1 MNRIKFLP
9 SKKIPN
15 FTKNPMWVNSDIIQE
30 LERISMV
37 RGKNYQGPA
46 SDLSVSRGRAV
57 AGTCDLV
64 CVGSRMLGLHP
75 CCFSIPGSLF
85 WKPLPFRV
93 LVWECSYPPVHKARG
108 TRPSVLKGDPSSTV
122 PLLLGAVRCKDNLLR
137 SWVASAHVSGWRI
150 ASGMSSEIPRVH
162 FGDGVK
168 ELYLYFW
175 KIYFY

>member
-1 MNRIKFLP
+1 
-9 SKKIPN
+9 
-15 FTKNPMWVNSDIIQE
+15 MWVNSDIIQE

-108 TRPSVLKGDPSSTV
+108 TSTSVLKGDPGSTV
-122 PLLLGAVRCKDNLLR
+122 PLLLGAVRCKDALLR
-137 SWVASAHVSGWRI
+137 RWVASAHPCGWRMALACLVRYQGYI
-150 ASGMSSEIPRVH
+150 LGLGLM
-162 FGDGVK
+162 G
-168 ELYLYFW
+168 LYFW
-175 KIYFY
+175 KMYFCYFYYV